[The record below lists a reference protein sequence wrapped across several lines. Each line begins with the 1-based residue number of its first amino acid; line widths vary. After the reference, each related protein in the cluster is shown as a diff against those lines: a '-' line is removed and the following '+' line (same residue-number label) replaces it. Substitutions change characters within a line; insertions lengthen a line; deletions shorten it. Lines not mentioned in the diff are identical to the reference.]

1 MEGAGDAKTLVPA
14 MLGATTAS
22 RSPNA
27 AQSAAGLAITGSTS
41 AWPLFSERDWVCT
54 SCTAREPTMKAPRNP
69 AAMETALRLED
80 EVMLVKSE
88 PCCQG
93 FSMRMK
99 SMNGYQMEQNLCQI

>member
-1 MEGAGDAKTLVPA
+1 
-14 MLGATTAS
+14 
-22 RSPNA
+22 
-27 AQSAAGLAITGSTS
+27 
-41 AWPLFSERDWVCT
+41 
-54 SCTAREPTMKAPRNP
+54 MKAPRNP